1 MSIASLALLLVVW
14 ALFAFDA
21 LTLRG
26 SARRMLV
33 LEALLFAVASAFIA
47 TPELVTRLANRVGIG
62 RGADLVS
69 YMAIIWL
76 VRESLVVRRRR
87 LEDAD
92 QMTKLVRTVALL
104 EARVVEAPQRDGG
117 QSAGSSAST
126 TT

>member
-1 MSIASLALLLVVW
+1 MTLASSALLLVVW
-14 ALFAFDA
+14 GLFAFDA
-21 LTLRG
+21 FTLRG
-26 SARRMLV
+26 RARRMLV
-33 LEALLFAVASAFIA
+33 LEAGLFALASLFIA
-47 TPELVTRLANRVGIG
+47 TPELVTRVANRVGIG

-76 VRESLVVRRRR
+76 VRESLVHRRRR

-104 EARVVEAPQRDGG
+104 EARDLGVAQGAG
-117 QSAGSSAST
+117 HSAGSSAST